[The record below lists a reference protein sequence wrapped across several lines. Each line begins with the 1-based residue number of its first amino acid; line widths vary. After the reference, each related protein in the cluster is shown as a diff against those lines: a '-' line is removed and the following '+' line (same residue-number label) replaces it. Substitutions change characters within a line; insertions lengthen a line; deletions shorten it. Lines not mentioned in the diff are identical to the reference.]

1 MPVLK
6 KIFNKSETIYI
17 FEANLIKMKL
27 LLKLF
32 LIFTLGSLS
41 AQTKISGKV
50 IDSKDRTALP
60 FVHVSV
66 ESADKKNGTV
76 SDIDGNFSIVISD
89 SSKNL
94 QFTYVGYET
103 LSIPLKSLKPYDK
116 NIVELSQSSISTETV
131 IVIAG
136 ENPAY
141 EIIRKASKNRRA
153 NNPEYYAAFK
163 YRCYNKLIVY
173 DEKNAPKI
181 HESAAGPDSSGL
193 GIYYM
198 LMESLTERF
207 YKKPDKDLEKVLA
220 TRVSGFKNP
229 AFAPL
234 ATAFQP
240 FSFYS
245 DFITVLDKNFINPIS
260 PGSIGPYEF
269 RLEDTLYS
277 ADSDSSF
284 VISFFPKKENSFQLL
299 KGLIY
304 INTNNWA
311 VEYVMAEPAVKT
323 LLDLRFEQK
332 YALIDQKKWFP
343 VQLNFELSMNPYNN
357 GEFTLQG
364 KSYINDIVLNP
375 ENLKNKDFGS
385 VSVEIL
391 PDAMTKSSDFWNSAR
406 TDSLQK
412 KEENTYRVI
421 DSLGRTFNFD
431 ALGQSTQDLTQG
443 LLPIGKISLDIAK
456 IMDYNPFEK
465 LRLGLGLYTSS
476 KFSKKIKLGAYFGY
490 GFGDKAWKYGGDFQW
505 NISNKKDILLQLDYQ
520 NDIAEPAPIFE
531 KSNYLSQKVSPA
543 ESFSRRYLLPRLDY
557 SEKIEL
563 AFHFRLF
570 RNLQVRP
577 FALYRKINPGYDYLF
592 NQSDNLFINNFRDFN
607 SGVQLRLTYKE
618 KYADFNGQRTL
629 IESPYPIFYLRYSR
643 GIALSGISDFDY
655 NKLLIGFELTKQ
667 LRKIGKTELNI
678 FAGMTDQ
685 ALPYSMLFN
694 GRGSGQDGIGL
705 YNRNSFQTMQVNE
718 FISDRFVYGFLIHN
732 FGRLKIKSELFRPE
746 FKICQSIG
754 YGSLSNPLQ
763 HINIDL
769 KTMEKGYFES
779 GLLIDNLLCY
789 KMANMFYV
797 GFGLG
802 VFMKYGY
809 YSELDLINNFALN
822 INLSFSF

>member
-1 MPVLK
+1 
-6 KIFNKSETIYI
+6 
-17 FEANLIKMKL
+17 MKL
-27 LLKLF
+27 LYKL
-32 LIFTLGSLS
+32 LCLLAINNIS
-41 AQTKISGKV
+41 AQTTISGKI
-50 IDSKDRTALP
+50 IDSTDQSALP
-60 FVHVSV
+60 FVHI
-66 ESADKKNGTV
+66 SAETAYEKNGTV
-76 SDIDGNFSIVISD
+76 SDIDGNFSITV
-89 SSKNL
+89 L
-94 QFTYVGYET
+94 QSTKHIKFSYVGYET
-103 LSIPLKSLKPYDK
+103 LITSTDTLKKGTD
-116 NIVELSQSSISTETV
+116 NIIKLSQSSFSTETV
-131 IVIAG
+131 LVIAG

-141 EIIRKASKNRRA
+141 EIIRKASKKRKA
-153 NNPEYYAAFK
+153 NNPENYNAFK
-163 YRCYNKLIVY
+163 YKSYNKVIVF

-181 HESAAGPDSSGL
+181 TEPNKNSSADF
-193 GIYYM
+193 YYM
-198 LMESLTERF
+198 LMESHSERS
-207 YKKPDKDLEKVLA
+207 YKKPDKDFEKILA
-220 TRVSGFKNP
+220 TRVSGFQNP

-240 FSFYS
+240 FTFYS
-245 DFITVLDKNFINPIS
+245 DLITVLDKDFINPIS

-277 ADSDSSF
+277 NEKDSSF

-299 KGLIY
+299 KGVIY
-304 INTNNWA
+304 INSNNWA
-311 VEYVMAEPAVKT
+311 VEYVMAEPAIKT

-332 YALIDQKKWFP
+332 YALTDQKLWFP
-343 VQLNFELSMNPYNN
+343 VQLNFELSMNPYNK
-357 GEFTLQG
+357 GQFTLQG
-364 KSYINDIVLNP
+364 KSYINEILINP
-375 ENLKNKDFGS
+375 DNLKNRDFS
-385 VSVEIL
+385 SFSVEMM
-391 PDAMTKSSDFWNSAR
+391 PDATTKSSAYWNSIR
-406 TDSLQK
+406 TDSLVK
-412 KEENTYRVI
+412 KEENTYFLI
-421 DSLGRTFNFD
+421 DSLGRILNFD
-431 ALGQSTQDLTQG
+431 NLGQFSQDLPQG
-443 LLPIGKISLDIAK
+443 LLPIGKIALDIAK

-505 NISNKKDILLQLDYQ
+505 NISNKKDILFQLDYK
-520 NDIAEPAPIFE
+520 NDVAEPAPIFE
-531 KSNYLSQKVSPA
+531 KSNYLNQKVSPT

-577 FALYRKINPGYDYLF
+577 FALYRKINPGYDYMY

-629 IESPYPIFYLRYSR
+629 IESPYPIFYLSYSR

-655 NKLLIGFELTKQ
+655 NKLLIGFELTKH
-667 LRKIGKTELNI
+667 LRKIGKTELNV

-718 FISDRFVYGFLIHN
+718 FISDRFVYAFLIHN
-732 FGRLKIKSELFRPE
+732 FGRLKIKSEIFRPE

-763 HINIDL
+763 HINIDF

-789 KMANMFYV
+789 KTANMFYI

-809 YSELDLINNFALN
+809 FSEPDLINNFALN